1 MQFLIASTMTAVA
14 LSTAILG
21 MAGTAHGA
29 PTGPDSAADTI
40 RKLESEGRRVIV
52 NRVGAAP
59 LSQCAVTSVTA
70 GQDVTDRDPVGDSG
84 SVERIRYRTV
94 YVTVSC

>member
-1 MQFLIASTMTAVA
+1 MRFLSVSTMTAVA
-14 LSTAILG
+14 LWTATLG
-21 MAGTAHGA
+21 FAGVAQGA

-59 LSQCAVTSVTA
+59 LSECAVTSVTA
-70 GQDVTDRDPVGDSG
+70 GQDITDRDPVGDTG
-84 SVERIRYRTV
+84 SVERVRYQTV

>member
-1 MQFLIASTMTAVA
+1 MRFLIVSTFTAVA
-14 LSTAILG
+14 LSTATLG
-21 MAGTAHGA
+21 FAGAAHGA

-52 NRVGAAP
+52 NRIGAAP

-70 GQDVTDRDPVGDSG
+70 GQDITDRDPVGDTG
-84 SVERIRYRTV
+84 SVERLRYRTV
-94 YVTVSC
+94 YVTVTC

>member
-1 MQFLIASTMTAVA
+1 MRYLIVPTTAVA
-14 LSTAILG
+14 FSAALG
-21 MAGTAHGA
+21 FAGVAHGA

-40 RKLESEGRRVIV
+40 AKLEAEGRRVIV

-70 GQDVTDRDPVGDSG
+70 GHDITDRDPVGDTG
-84 SVERIRYRTV
+84 SVERVRYRTV